1 MSKVVKNG
9 KLYVNNKNPLEKN
22 NESSL
27 DKQEGFDVMTNN
39 YISGG
44 NTNTYSGGNTNT
56 YSAGNGENG
65 EISIK
70 NRAEY
75 KELKELQTTYE
86 RQLQAYNQAV
96 KTLIE
101 ESKGYITASN
111 RNNNRFAN
119 TYLRDGD
126 PVGYVTERG
135 VFKYLP
141 NPQIANSMQ
150 GKNGC
155 PVNWMGAQSV
165 NLDAGQSSIADAP
178 EGKMVNVQGIPLVK
192 GSYAIPNQSCS
203 YAGQNIYITN
213 PAPTSNR
220 KYVECSQNPGILQS
234 DLGYRGIEACAK
246 RAEDMGTNTFQF
258 GPNIGQWNVGS
269 CYINGG
275 GNPLDPALCPY
286 VPGFGGQMGVVQP
299 GKSVQSN
306 QGGWWNWWNWNPPT
320 WVPGYSGFATY
331 QTTGA
336 STSGLG
342 QTFHITDDLTRK
354 TYQPSMISGYGN
366 DFQVLSGYDSY
377 GNDIVWASGLSVEQA
392 KQKCLATPGAA
403 GFYMRGDQCWIKNN
417 NMWPNSKRQYTQDGD
432 LYIRHVTVNNNN
444 SCSKK
449 VNFSDSA
456 NISGYSDV
464 GSIDMNTT
472 CGLGTISAR
481 DTQLI
486 KIQYD
491 KLNALLDKIY
501 QKIVELS
508 KEDAK
513 LNERLLSG
521 YNLLKSK
528 LNKYE
533 NTYKEI
539 RVSKEAV
546 PQNDAMAEDSNLQ
559 MLSYNKKF
567 ILWSIVALG
576 VTVGTMNAMK

>member
-9 KLYVNNKNPLEKN
+9 KLYVNNKNPLEKT